1 MGRILIAEPH
11 ADVRSLF
18 EFVVERLG
26 HEPLSISRGDGSD
39 LPPIDAALVEPAA
52 PSALALAESL
62 RRRQPELPIVCA
74 SIFPPEPAAL
84 ALGPLAYLEKPFG
97 LSELE
102 YVLRLA
108 LERPLAGAAAVEYPK
123 SGVPHPPSGRTVSR
137 DHCGPP
143 VAGSI

>member
-26 HEPLSISRGDGSD
+26 HESISTTRGDGSD
-39 LPPIDAALVEPAA
+39 LPPIDALLLEPAA
-52 PSALALAESL
+52 PGALALARSL
-62 RRRQPELPIVCA
+62 RARFPELAIVCA
-74 SIFPPEPAAL
+74 SIFPAEPAAL
-84 ALGPLAYLEKPFG
+84 DLGPLAYLEKPFG

-108 LERPLAGAAAVEYPK
+108 LDHRAAA
-123 SGVPHPPSGRTVSR
+123 
-137 DHCGPP
+137 
-143 VAGSI
+143 A